1 MGRSQFTAAAGATAR
16 GCAAWGAAHSVISVQ
31 EGGGGGGEEDTTGA
45 FR

>member
-1 MGRSQFTAAAGATAR
+1 MGQSQFTTAAGATAR

-31 EGGGGGGEEDTTGA
+31 EGGGGGEEDTTGA